1 MTITEVISIVIAI
14 VGSGGVATIVT
25 AWASR
30 RKNKADASATN
41 IKSILEIDER
51 LTARINKLEIR
62 VATLE
67 NENLELKQKEIEL
80 NHRNLLY
87 KEEINEL
94 KNENELLRKE
104 NQNLREQN
112 KLLKQQI
119 VELQKK
125 PQG

>member
-104 NQNLREQN
+104 NQNLKEQN